1 MAEKIRGITIELGG
15 DASGLE
21 QALKGV
27 NKEVKNTQAQLKD
40 VERLLKL
47 DPKNTELL
55 AQKQKL
61 LGDQI
66 KNTNEK
72 LKKLKEAQATMDK
85 NGVDK
90 NSDQYMALQ
99 REIISTENELENLKK
114 ATDKAASAFDK
125 LAEVGNKM
133 QEVGDKISKTGE
145 TLTKTVTAPLV
156 GVGVLAAKSFAEVDK
171 TMILANKTMG
181 NTEEQAKKLQKAM
194 EDAAAQSTFGMSD
207 AAQAALNF
215 ARAGLNAE
223 EAANALAPA
232 MNLAAGEAGD
242 LNTVSAGLVATING
256 FHGSFEDAS
265 HYADVFASACN
276 NSALD
281 INGISEAMSV
291 AAPVFAA
298 AGYSVE
304 DAALYLGVMANNGID
319 ASKAANS
326 LKTGLARLVKPAKQG
341 YEALSNL
348 GLITEDGES
357 AFVNLDGSMK
367 DSKEVLKLLH
377 EAFADLSESEQIA
390 AASAIFGKNQMAP
403 WLALIN
409 TGTED
414 VNALSNSIHN
424 SAGITQEM
432 ADTMMSGFGGSLERV
447 KSSLD
452 VLMTS
457 FGQAMSGYILPFIEK
472 IQGLID
478 KFNGL
483 DEGQKKTIIKILG
496 LVAAIGPLLLVIGK
510 LTSGIGT
517 ILTKLPMIIN
527 FIKTIWG
534 LIAANPIALVI
545 GAIVGLV
552 ALIATKGD
560 EIQAYLQQFDDWLQ
574 NIFAKDWTEVFGPV
588 LGGVINGF
596 FDIIKSMWDNTKLVL
611 DGIIDFIRGI
621 FTGDWERVWTGVKE
635 IFGGIANSLL
645 NVFKAPLNGIISLI
659 NKAID
664 KFNGMIAKINKIPG
678 INVGTI
684 GKIPMLANG
693 GVLAQGSAIVGEAG
707 PELLSMD
714 KGKAVVQPLTN
725 GSSAAAPIYL
735 TVQSVLDGRVIAEST
750 TQYQERMA
758 RAHG

>member
-99 REIISTENELENLKK
+99 REIISTEREVKNLEAASQETANAMSKVAQVADKVSQGAQKVADKTKAISAAAGGALTALAGLGIKAAKDADELVTLAKQTGFSTDELQKFKYASELVDVSMSDITGAASKLKK
-114 ATDKAASAFDK
+114 SVAGDSKELAQLGVKTKNADGTFRDINEIFYDTLSALGGIQNETERDTLAMAIFGRGADSLAGIIDDGGAALKAYGQEAEDMGLILSGDTLNSLNKTNDALDKLKAQASAR
-125 LAEVGNKM
+125 LAETGAKAL
-133 QEVGDKISKTGE
+133 EVLTPVLEKVLGLLSGLLERIGQLTPAQME
-145 TLTKTVTAPLV
+145 TIMK
-156 GVGVLAAKSFAEVDK
+156 
-171 TMILANKTMG
+171 ILAVVAAISPLASAI
-181 NTEEQAKKLQKAM
+181 AK
-194 EDAAAQSTFGMSD
+194 
-207 AAQAALNF
+207 
-215 ARAGLNAE
+215 
-223 EAANALAPA
+223 
-232 MNLAAGEAGD
+232 
-242 LNTVSAGLVATING
+242 VSGLVAKIPT
-256 FHGSFEDAS
+256 
-265 HYADVFASACN
+265 
-276 NSALD
+276 L
-281 INGISEAMSV
+281 ISTV
-291 AAPVFAA
+291 
-298 AGYSVE
+298 G
-304 DAALYLGVMANNGID
+304 
-319 ASKAANS
+319 
-326 LKTGLARLVKPAKQG
+326 T
-341 YEALSNL
+341 ALS
-348 GLITEDGES
+348 
-357 AFVNLDGSMK
+357 
-367 DSKEVLKLLH
+367 
-377 EAFADLSESEQIA
+377 
-390 AASAIFGKNQMAP
+390 
-403 WLALIN
+403 WL
-409 TGTED
+409 
-414 VNALSNSIHN
+414 
-424 SAGITQEM
+424 M
-432 ADTMMSGFGGSLERV
+432 
-447 KSSLD
+447 
-452 VLMTS
+452 
-457 FGQAMSGYILPFIEK
+457 
-472 IQGLID
+472 
-478 KFNGL
+478 
-483 DEGQKKTIIKILG
+483 
-496 LVAAIGPLLLVIGK
+496 
-510 LTSGIGT
+510 
-517 ILTKLPMIIN
+517 
-527 FIKTIWG
+527 
-534 LIAANPIALVI
+534 ANPIALVI

-552 ALIATKGD
+552 ALIAAKGD

-596 FDIIKSMWDNTKLVL
+596 FDIVKSMWDNTKLVL
-611 DGIIDFIRGI
+611 DGIIDFIRGV

-635 IFGGIANSLL
+635 IFGGIADSLL
-645 NVFKAPLNGIISLI
+645 LVFKAPLNGIISLI

-664 KFNGMIAKINKIPG
+664 KFNGMIEKINKIPG

>member
-99 REIISTENELENLKK
+99 REIISTEREVKNLEAASQETANAMSGVAQVAGKISEGAQKVAEKTKKISAAAGGALTALAGLGIKAAKDADELNTLAKQTGFSTDELQKFKYASDLVDVSMSDITGAASKLKK
-114 ATDKAASAFDK
+114 AVAGDSKELAQLGVKTKNADGTFRDINEIFYDTLSALGGIQNETERDTLAMAIFGRGADSLAGIIDDGGAALKAYGQEAEDMGLILSGDTLTSLNKTNDALDKLKAQASAR
-125 LAEVGNKM
+125 LAETGAKAL
-133 QEVGDKISKTGE
+133 EVLTPVLEKVLNLLNGL
-145 TLTKTVTAPLV
+145 LTKIGELTPAQVETIM
-156 GVGVLAAKSFAEVDK
+156 K
-171 TMILANKTMG
+171 ILAVVAAISPLASG
-181 NTEEQAKKLQKAM
+181 IAK
-194 EDAAAQSTFGMSD
+194 
-207 AAQAALNF
+207 
-215 ARAGLNAE
+215 
-223 EAANALAPA
+223 
-232 MNLAAGEAGD
+232 
-242 LNTVSAGLVATING
+242 VAGLVSKIPTLISTVG
-256 FHGSFEDAS
+256 
-265 HYADVFASACN
+265 
-276 NSALD
+276 SAL
-281 INGISEAMSV
+281 S
-291 AAPVFAA
+291 
-298 AGYSVE
+298 
-304 DAALYLGVMANNGID
+304 
-319 ASKAANS
+319 
-326 LKTGLARLVKPAKQG
+326 
-341 YEALSNL
+341 
-348 GLITEDGES
+348 
-357 AFVNLDGSMK
+357 
-367 DSKEVLKLLH
+367 
-377 EAFADLSESEQIA
+377 
-390 AASAIFGKNQMAP
+390 
-403 WLALIN
+403 WL
-409 TGTED
+409 
-414 VNALSNSIHN
+414 
-424 SAGITQEM
+424 M
-432 ADTMMSGFGGSLERV
+432 
-447 KSSLD
+447 
-452 VLMTS
+452 
-457 FGQAMSGYILPFIEK
+457 
-472 IQGLID
+472 
-478 KFNGL
+478 
-483 DEGQKKTIIKILG
+483 
-496 LVAAIGPLLLVIGK
+496 
-510 LTSGIGT
+510 
-517 ILTKLPMIIN
+517 
-527 FIKTIWG
+527 
-534 LIAANPIALVI
+534 ANPIALVI

-611 DGIIDFIRGI
+611 DGIIDFIRGV

>member
-99 REIISTENELENLKK
+99 REIISTEREVKNLEAASQETANAMSAVAQVADKVSQGAQKVADKTKKISAAAGGALTALAGLGIKAAKDADELNTLAKQTGFSTDELQKFKYASDLVDVSMSDITGAASKLKK
-114 ATDKAASAFDK
+114 AVSGDSKELAQLGVKAKNADGTFRDINEIFYDTLSALGGIQNETERDTLAMAIFGRGADSLAGIIDDGGAALKAYGQEAEDMGLILSGDTLNSLNKTNDALDKLKAQASAR
-125 LAEVGNKM
+125 LAETGAKAL
-133 QEVGDKISKTGE
+133 EVLTPVLEKVLGLLSGLLERIGQLTPAQME
-145 TLTKTVTAPLV
+145 TIMK
-156 GVGVLAAKSFAEVDK
+156 
-171 TMILANKTMG
+171 ILAVVAAISPLASAI
-181 NTEEQAKKLQKAM
+181 AK
-194 EDAAAQSTFGMSD
+194 
-207 AAQAALNF
+207 
-215 ARAGLNAE
+215 
-223 EAANALAPA
+223 
-232 MNLAAGEAGD
+232 
-242 LNTVSAGLVATING
+242 VSGLVAKIPT
-256 FHGSFEDAS
+256 
-265 HYADVFASACN
+265 
-276 NSALD
+276 L
-281 INGISEAMSV
+281 ISTV
-291 AAPVFAA
+291 
-298 AGYSVE
+298 G
-304 DAALYLGVMANNGID
+304 
-319 ASKAANS
+319 
-326 LKTGLARLVKPAKQG
+326 T
-341 YEALSNL
+341 ALS
-348 GLITEDGES
+348 
-357 AFVNLDGSMK
+357 
-367 DSKEVLKLLH
+367 
-377 EAFADLSESEQIA
+377 
-390 AASAIFGKNQMAP
+390 
-403 WLALIN
+403 WL
-409 TGTED
+409 
-414 VNALSNSIHN
+414 
-424 SAGITQEM
+424 M
-432 ADTMMSGFGGSLERV
+432 
-447 KSSLD
+447 
-452 VLMTS
+452 
-457 FGQAMSGYILPFIEK
+457 
-472 IQGLID
+472 
-478 KFNGL
+478 
-483 DEGQKKTIIKILG
+483 
-496 LVAAIGPLLLVIGK
+496 
-510 LTSGIGT
+510 
-517 ILTKLPMIIN
+517 
-527 FIKTIWG
+527 
-534 LIAANPIALVI
+534 ANPIALVI

-574 NIFAKDWTEVFGPV
+574 NIFAKDWTEIFGPV

-596 FDIIKSMWDNTKLVL
+596 FDIVKSMWDNTKLVL
-611 DGIIDFIRGI
+611 DGIIDFIRGV

>member
-27 NKEVKNTQAQLKD
+27 NKEVKNTQTQLKD

-90 NSDQYMALQ
+90 NSDQYLALQ
-99 REIISTENELENLKK
+99 REIISTEAEIKNLKK
-114 ATDKAASAFDK
+114 ASTETSAAMSQVAQVADKVSQGAQKVADKTKAISAAAGGALTALAGLGIKAAKDADELNTLAKQTGFSTDELQKFKYASDLVDVSMSDITGAASKLKKAVAGDSKELAQLGVKTKNADGTFRDINEIFYDTLSALGGIQNETERDTLAMAIFGRGADSLAGIIDDGGAALKAYGQEAEDMGLILSGDTLTSLNKTNDALDK
-125 LAEVGNKM
+125 LKAQASARLAETGAKAL
-133 QEVGDKISKTGE
+133 EVLTPVLEKVLNLLNGL
-145 TLTKTVTAPLV
+145 LTKIGELTPAQVETIM
-156 GVGVLAAKSFAEVDK
+156 K
-171 TMILANKTMG
+171 ILAVVAAISPLASAI
-181 NTEEQAKKLQKAM
+181 AK
-194 EDAAAQSTFGMSD
+194 
-207 AAQAALNF
+207 
-215 ARAGLNAE
+215 
-223 EAANALAPA
+223 
-232 MNLAAGEAGD
+232 
-242 LNTVSAGLVATING
+242 VSGLVAQIPT
-256 FHGSFEDAS
+256 
-265 HYADVFASACN
+265 
-276 NSALD
+276 L
-281 INGISEAMSV
+281 ISTV
-291 AAPVFAA
+291 
-298 AGYSVE
+298 G
-304 DAALYLGVMANNGID
+304 
-319 ASKAANS
+319 
-326 LKTGLARLVKPAKQG
+326 T
-341 YEALSNL
+341 ALS
-348 GLITEDGES
+348 
-357 AFVNLDGSMK
+357 
-367 DSKEVLKLLH
+367 
-377 EAFADLSESEQIA
+377 
-390 AASAIFGKNQMAP
+390 
-403 WLALIN
+403 WL
-409 TGTED
+409 
-414 VNALSNSIHN
+414 
-424 SAGITQEM
+424 M
-432 ADTMMSGFGGSLERV
+432 
-447 KSSLD
+447 
-452 VLMTS
+452 
-457 FGQAMSGYILPFIEK
+457 
-472 IQGLID
+472 
-478 KFNGL
+478 
-483 DEGQKKTIIKILG
+483 
-496 LVAAIGPLLLVIGK
+496 
-510 LTSGIGT
+510 
-517 ILTKLPMIIN
+517 
-527 FIKTIWG
+527 
-534 LIAANPIALVI
+534 ANPIALVI

-560 EIQAYLQQFDDWLQ
+560 EIQAYLQKFDDWLQ

-596 FDIIKSMWDNTKLVL
+596 FDIVKSMWDNTKLVL
-611 DGIIDFIRGI
+611 DGIIDFIRGV

>member
-15 DASGLE
+15 DASGLNK
-21 QALKGV
+21 ALEGV
-27 NKEVKNTQAQLKD
+27 NSKVKNTADQLKD
-40 VERLLKL
+40 VNRLLKI

-55 AQKQKL
+55 AQKQRL

-99 REIISTENELENLKK
+99 REIISTEREVKNLEAASQETANAMSAVAQVAGKISEGAQKVADKTKAISAAAGGALTALAGLGIKAAKDADELNTLAKQTGFSTDELQKFKYASDLVDVSMSDITGAASKLKK
-114 ATDKAASAFDK
+114 AVAGDSKELAQLGVKTKNADGTFRDINEIFYDTLSALGGIQNETERDTLAMAIFGRGADSLAGIIDDGGAALKAYGQEAEDMGLILSGDTLASLNKTNDALDKLKAQASAR
-125 LAEVGNKM
+125 LAETGAKAL
-133 QEVGDKISKTGE
+133 EVLTPVLEKVLNLLNGL
-145 TLTKTVTAPLV
+145 LTKIGELTPAQVETIM
-156 GVGVLAAKSFAEVDK
+156 K
-171 TMILANKTMG
+171 ILAVVAAISPLASG
-181 NTEEQAKKLQKAM
+181 IAK
-194 EDAAAQSTFGMSD
+194 
-207 AAQAALNF
+207 
-215 ARAGLNAE
+215 
-223 EAANALAPA
+223 
-232 MNLAAGEAGD
+232 
-242 LNTVSAGLVATING
+242 VAGLVSKIPTLISTVG
-256 FHGSFEDAS
+256 
-265 HYADVFASACN
+265 
-276 NSALD
+276 SAL
-281 INGISEAMSV
+281 S
-291 AAPVFAA
+291 
-298 AGYSVE
+298 
-304 DAALYLGVMANNGID
+304 
-319 ASKAANS
+319 
-326 LKTGLARLVKPAKQG
+326 
-341 YEALSNL
+341 
-348 GLITEDGES
+348 
-357 AFVNLDGSMK
+357 
-367 DSKEVLKLLH
+367 
-377 EAFADLSESEQIA
+377 
-390 AASAIFGKNQMAP
+390 
-403 WLALIN
+403 WL
-409 TGTED
+409 
-414 VNALSNSIHN
+414 
-424 SAGITQEM
+424 M
-432 ADTMMSGFGGSLERV
+432 
-447 KSSLD
+447 
-452 VLMTS
+452 
-457 FGQAMSGYILPFIEK
+457 
-472 IQGLID
+472 
-478 KFNGL
+478 
-483 DEGQKKTIIKILG
+483 
-496 LVAAIGPLLLVIGK
+496 
-510 LTSGIGT
+510 
-517 ILTKLPMIIN
+517 
-527 FIKTIWG
+527 
-534 LIAANPIALVI
+534 ANPIALVI

-574 NIFAKDWTEVFGPV
+574 NIFAKDWTEIFGPV

-611 DGIIDFIRGI
+611 DGIIDFIRGV

>member
-61 LGDQI
+61 LGEQI

-99 REIISTENELENLKK
+99 REIISTEREVKSLEAASQETANAMSAVAQVADKVSRGAQKVADKTKAISAAAGGALTALAGLGIKAAKDADELVTLANQTGFSTDELQKFKYASDLVDVSMSDITGAASKLKK
-114 ATDKAASAFDK
+114 AVSGDSKELAKLGVKTKNADGTFRDINEIFYDTLSALGGIQNETERDTLAMAIFGRGADSLAGIIDDGGAALKAYGQEAEDMGLILSGDTLNSLNNTNDALDKLKAQASAR
-125 LAEVGNKM
+125 LAETGAKAL
-133 QEVGDKISKTGE
+133 EVLTPVLEKVLNLLDWL
-145 TLTKTVTAPLV
+145 LTKIGELTPAQMETIM
-156 GVGVLAAKSFAEVDK
+156 K
-171 TMILANKTMG
+171 ILAVVAAISPLASG
-181 NTEEQAKKLQKAM
+181 IAK
-194 EDAAAQSTFGMSD
+194 
-207 AAQAALNF
+207 
-215 ARAGLNAE
+215 
-223 EAANALAPA
+223 
-232 MNLAAGEAGD
+232 
-242 LNTVSAGLVATING
+242 VAGLVSKIPTLISTVG
-256 FHGSFEDAS
+256 
-265 HYADVFASACN
+265 
-276 NSALD
+276 SAL
-281 INGISEAMSV
+281 S
-291 AAPVFAA
+291 
-298 AGYSVE
+298 
-304 DAALYLGVMANNGID
+304 
-319 ASKAANS
+319 
-326 LKTGLARLVKPAKQG
+326 
-341 YEALSNL
+341 
-348 GLITEDGES
+348 
-357 AFVNLDGSMK
+357 
-367 DSKEVLKLLH
+367 
-377 EAFADLSESEQIA
+377 
-390 AASAIFGKNQMAP
+390 
-403 WLALIN
+403 WL
-409 TGTED
+409 
-414 VNALSNSIHN
+414 
-424 SAGITQEM
+424 M
-432 ADTMMSGFGGSLERV
+432 
-447 KSSLD
+447 
-452 VLMTS
+452 
-457 FGQAMSGYILPFIEK
+457 
-472 IQGLID
+472 
-478 KFNGL
+478 
-483 DEGQKKTIIKILG
+483 
-496 LVAAIGPLLLVIGK
+496 
-510 LTSGIGT
+510 
-517 ILTKLPMIIN
+517 
-527 FIKTIWG
+527 
-534 LIAANPIALVI
+534 ANPIALVI

-560 EIQAYLQQFDDWLQ
+560 EIQAYLQKFDDWLQ
-574 NIFAKDWTEVFGPV
+574 NIFAKDWTEIFGPV

-596 FDIIKSMWDNTKLVL
+596 FDIVKSLWDNTKLVL
-611 DGIIDFIRGI
+611 DGIIDFIRGV

-635 IFGGIANSLL
+635 IFGGIADSLL
-645 NVFKAPLNGIISLI
+645 SVFKAPLNGIISLI

-664 KFNGMIAKINKIPG
+664 KFNGMIEKINKIPG

>member
-61 LGDQI
+61 LGEQI

-72 LKKLKEAQATMDK
+72 LKKLKEAQATMDQ

-90 NSDQYMALQ
+90 NSSQYMALQ
-99 REIISTENELENLKK
+99 REIISTEREVKNLEAASQKTSNAMSAVAQVADKVSQGAQKVADKTKAISAAAGGALTALAGLGIKAAKDADELVTLAKQTGFSTDELQKFQYASDLVDVSMSDITGAASKLKK
-114 ATDKAASAFDK
+114 AVAGDSKELAQLGVKTKNADGTFRDINEIFYDTLSALGGIQNETERDTLAMAIFGRGADSLAGIIDDGGAALKAYGQEAEDMGLILSGDTLNSLNETNDALDKIKAQASAR
-125 LAEVGNKM
+125 LAETGAKAL
-133 QEVGDKISKTGE
+133 EVLTPVLEKVLGLLSGLLERIGQLTPAQVE
-145 TLTKTVTAPLV
+145 TIMK
-156 GVGVLAAKSFAEVDK
+156 
-171 TMILANKTMG
+171 ILAVVAAISPLASG
-181 NTEEQAKKLQKAM
+181 IAK
-194 EDAAAQSTFGMSD
+194 
-207 AAQAALNF
+207 
-215 ARAGLNAE
+215 
-223 EAANALAPA
+223 
-232 MNLAAGEAGD
+232 
-242 LNTVSAGLVATING
+242 VAGLVSKIPTLISTVG
-256 FHGSFEDAS
+256 
-265 HYADVFASACN
+265 
-276 NSALD
+276 SAL
-281 INGISEAMSV
+281 S
-291 AAPVFAA
+291 
-298 AGYSVE
+298 
-304 DAALYLGVMANNGID
+304 
-319 ASKAANS
+319 
-326 LKTGLARLVKPAKQG
+326 
-341 YEALSNL
+341 
-348 GLITEDGES
+348 
-357 AFVNLDGSMK
+357 
-367 DSKEVLKLLH
+367 
-377 EAFADLSESEQIA
+377 
-390 AASAIFGKNQMAP
+390 
-403 WLALIN
+403 WL
-409 TGTED
+409 
-414 VNALSNSIHN
+414 
-424 SAGITQEM
+424 M
-432 ADTMMSGFGGSLERV
+432 
-447 KSSLD
+447 
-452 VLMTS
+452 
-457 FGQAMSGYILPFIEK
+457 
-472 IQGLID
+472 
-478 KFNGL
+478 
-483 DEGQKKTIIKILG
+483 
-496 LVAAIGPLLLVIGK
+496 
-510 LTSGIGT
+510 
-517 ILTKLPMIIN
+517 
-527 FIKTIWG
+527 
-534 LIAANPIALVI
+534 ANPIALVI

-560 EIQAYLQQFDDWLQ
+560 EIQAYLQKFDDWLQ

-596 FDIIKSMWDNTKLVL
+596 FDIVKSMWDNTKLVL
-611 DGIIDFIRGI
+611 DGIIDFIRGV

>member
-99 REIISTENELENLKK
+99 REIISTEREVKNLEAASQETANAMSAVAQVADKVSQGAQKVADKTKAISAAAGGALTALAGFGIKAAKDADELVTLAKQTGFSTDELQKFKYASDLVDVSMSDITGAASKLKK
-114 ATDKAASAFDK
+114 AVAGDSKELAQLGVKTKNADGTFRDINEIFYDTLSALGGIQNETERDTLAMAIFGRGADSLAGIIDDGGAALKAYGQEAEDMGLILSGDTLTSLNKTNDALDKLKAQASAR
-125 LAEVGNKM
+125 LAETGAKAL
-133 QEVGDKISKTGE
+133 EVLTPVLEKVLSLLNGL
-145 TLTKTVTAPLV
+145 LTKIGELTPAQVETIM
-156 GVGVLAAKSFAEVDK
+156 K
-171 TMILANKTMG
+171 ILAVVAAISPLASG
-181 NTEEQAKKLQKAM
+181 IAK
-194 EDAAAQSTFGMSD
+194 
-207 AAQAALNF
+207 
-215 ARAGLNAE
+215 
-223 EAANALAPA
+223 
-232 MNLAAGEAGD
+232 
-242 LNTVSAGLVATING
+242 VAGLVSKIPTLISTVG
-256 FHGSFEDAS
+256 
-265 HYADVFASACN
+265 
-276 NSALD
+276 SAL
-281 INGISEAMSV
+281 S
-291 AAPVFAA
+291 
-298 AGYSVE
+298 
-304 DAALYLGVMANNGID
+304 
-319 ASKAANS
+319 
-326 LKTGLARLVKPAKQG
+326 
-341 YEALSNL
+341 
-348 GLITEDGES
+348 
-357 AFVNLDGSMK
+357 
-367 DSKEVLKLLH
+367 
-377 EAFADLSESEQIA
+377 
-390 AASAIFGKNQMAP
+390 
-403 WLALIN
+403 WL
-409 TGTED
+409 
-414 VNALSNSIHN
+414 
-424 SAGITQEM
+424 M
-432 ADTMMSGFGGSLERV
+432 
-447 KSSLD
+447 
-452 VLMTS
+452 
-457 FGQAMSGYILPFIEK
+457 
-472 IQGLID
+472 
-478 KFNGL
+478 
-483 DEGQKKTIIKILG
+483 
-496 LVAAIGPLLLVIGK
+496 
-510 LTSGIGT
+510 
-517 ILTKLPMIIN
+517 
-527 FIKTIWG
+527 
-534 LIAANPIALVI
+534 ANPIALVI

-611 DGIIDFIRGI
+611 DGIIDFIRGV

>member
-99 REIISTENELENLKK
+99 REIISTETDLKNLKK
-114 ATDKAASAFDK
+114 ASQETANAMSAVAQVADKVSQGAQKVADKTKAISAAAGGALTALAGLGIKAAKDADELNTLAKQTGFSTDELQKFKYASDLVDVSMSDITGAASKLKKAVAGDSKELAQLGVKTKNADGTFRDINEIFYDTLSALGGIQNETERDTIAMAIFGRGADS
-125 LAEVGNKM
+125 LAGIIDDGGAALKAYG
-133 QEVGDKISKTGE
+133 QEAEDMGLILSGE
-145 TLTKTVTAPLV
+145 TLVSLNKTNDALDKLKAQASARLAETGAKALE
-156 GVGVLAAKSFAEVDK
+156 VLTPVLEKVLGLLSGLLERIGQLTPAQMETIMK
-171 TMILANKTMG
+171 ILAVVAAISPLASAI
-181 NTEEQAKKLQKAM
+181 AK
-194 EDAAAQSTFGMSD
+194 
-207 AAQAALNF
+207 
-215 ARAGLNAE
+215 
-223 EAANALAPA
+223 
-232 MNLAAGEAGD
+232 
-242 LNTVSAGLVATING
+242 VSGLVAKIPT
-256 FHGSFEDAS
+256 
-265 HYADVFASACN
+265 
-276 NSALD
+276 L
-281 INGISEAMSV
+281 ISTV
-291 AAPVFAA
+291 
-298 AGYSVE
+298 G
-304 DAALYLGVMANNGID
+304 
-319 ASKAANS
+319 
-326 LKTGLARLVKPAKQG
+326 T
-341 YEALSNL
+341 ALS
-348 GLITEDGES
+348 
-357 AFVNLDGSMK
+357 
-367 DSKEVLKLLH
+367 
-377 EAFADLSESEQIA
+377 
-390 AASAIFGKNQMAP
+390 
-403 WLALIN
+403 WL
-409 TGTED
+409 
-414 VNALSNSIHN
+414 
-424 SAGITQEM
+424 M
-432 ADTMMSGFGGSLERV
+432 
-447 KSSLD
+447 
-452 VLMTS
+452 
-457 FGQAMSGYILPFIEK
+457 
-472 IQGLID
+472 
-478 KFNGL
+478 
-483 DEGQKKTIIKILG
+483 
-496 LVAAIGPLLLVIGK
+496 
-510 LTSGIGT
+510 
-517 ILTKLPMIIN
+517 
-527 FIKTIWG
+527 
-534 LIAANPIALVI
+534 ANPIALVI

-596 FDIIKSMWDNTKLVL
+596 FDIVKSMWDNTKLVL
-611 DGIIDFIRGI
+611 DGIIDFIRGV

-635 IFGGIANSLL
+635 IFGGIADSLL